1 MNLSRILLRA
11 AWITVG
17 LAVIVAWGVMAFMT
31 AMTFLFAY
39 GNPPDSYTGQMDDR
53 QAAWSF
59 LIVLAVLSAI
69 VVITVVWPLTRWQR
83 RRHMPGT
90 VQRDP
95 SVRTV
100 LYASTKKTNSA
111 RAGLTAG

>member
-11 AWITVG
+11 AWITVR

-31 AMTFLFAY
+31 AVTFLFAY

-59 LIVLAVLSAI
+59 LIVLAVLSVI
-69 VVITVVWPLTRWQR
+69 VVITAVWPLTRWRPR
-83 RRHMPGT
+83 RAHSGHIPGT
-90 VQRDP
+90 VQRDQAANDANCQDF
-95 SVRTV
+95 SCSSEHRF
-100 LYASTKKTNSA
+100 
-111 RAGLTAG
+111 